1 MIFELVGADALIG
14 FSSLINNYIKISIPY
29 HTKNVN
35 NFVDVTGFFEYNNS
49 ITAKEV
55 TNMDRYKKYA
65 SDRKDDICDLLAK
78 LVAIPSVMEEAK
90 PGYPFGEAPAKA
102 LETMLAAAKALGFA
116 VNNVDNYYGTAD
128 YLPDGVSTPGLAIL
142 CHLDVVPEGKGW
154 TYEPF
159 ACTEKDGI
167 LYGRGV
173 TDDKGPAVSALY
185 ALYSVKQL
193 GAKLSKGVRLI
204 FGTNEENGSA
214 DIEHY
219 LKKDKMPPMVF
230 TPDASYP
237 LINCEKG
244 MARIK
249 YSADFDNS
257 DIISICGG
265 QVINTVPAECCAVV
279 CGKHKDEICSYT
291 TDNKNGCAYNI
302 EPCGDNIKIICKGKS
317 AHASTPEKG
326 RNAITAM
333 LEMLVS
339 LDLNNNTKRLLSDIL
354 RLYPYSETDG
364 SSLGISC
371 SDKSGALT
379 CVLSLINT
387 ENGKLTFS
395 TDTRFPI
402 SMTAVQLKEKVTSAL
417 SDTDMS
423 IADFTGTDAHYAS
436 PDSFLVKTLLSVYE
450 EQSGKKGEC
459 IAIGGGTY
467 VHGIEG
473 GVAFG
478 VEHPDTD
485 YNIHGA
491 DEFVPVSELI
501 DNTAMFANAIEKLCK

>member
-1 MIFELVGADALIG
+1 M
-14 FSSLINNYIKISIPY
+14 S
-29 HTKNVN
+29 N
-35 NFVDVTGFFEYNNS
+35 NFVDLRTDYEYNNRHKTKGS
-49 ITAKEV
+49 N
-55 TNMDRYKKYA
+55 NMDKYKKFA
-65 SDRKDDICDLLAK
+65 EDRKDDIISLLSK
-78 LVAIPSVMEEAK
+78 LVAIPSVMGEEK

-102 LETMLAAAKALGFA
+102 LETMLDAAKALGFA
-116 VNNVDNYYGTAD
+116 VNNVDNCYGTAD

-219 LKKDKMPPMVF
+219 LKNDKMPPMVF

-249 YSADFDNS
+249 YSADMVNT

-265 QVINTVPAECCAVV
+265 QVINAVPAECCAVV
-279 CGKHKDEICSYT
+279 SGKHKDKICSYMGG
-291 TDNKNGCAYNI
+291 NKNDCAFGI
-302 EPCGDNIKIICKGKS
+302 ENDNDNIKVICKGES

-339 LDLNNNTKRLLSDIL
+339 LELGGNTKKLLSDIL
-354 RLYPYSETDG
+354 RLYPYGETDG
-364 SSLGISC
+364 TSLGISC
-371 SDKSGALT
+371 SDESGALT
-379 CVLSLINT
+379 CVLSLINA
-387 ENGKLTFS
+387 ENGTLTFS

-402 SMTAVQLKEKVTSAL
+402 SMTAAQLKEKATAAL
-417 SDTDMS
+417 SGTDMIIS
-423 IADFTGTDAHYAS
+423 DFMGTNAHYAS

-450 EQSGKKGEC
+450 EQTGEKGEC

-485 YNIHGA
+485 YRIHGA
-491 DEFVPVSELI
+491 DEFVPISELI

>member
-1 MIFELVGADALIG
+1 MSIIID
-14 FSSLINNYIKISIPY
+14 IKP
-29 HTKNVN
+29 
-35 NFVDVTGFFEYNNS
+35 
-49 ITAKEV
+49 KEV
-55 TNMDRYKKYA
+55 INMDNYKKFA
-65 SDRKDDICDLLAK
+65 EDRKSDIISLLSK
-78 LVAIPSVMEEAK
+78 LVAIPSVMGEAM

-102 LETMLAAAKALGFA
+102 LETMLDAAKKLGFA
-116 VNNVDNYYGTAD
+116 VNNVDNCYGTAD
-128 YLPDGVSTPGLAIL
+128 YLPDGASTPELAIL

-159 ACTEKDGI
+159 TCTEKDGI

-193 GAKLSKGVRLI
+193 GAKLTKGVRLI

-219 LKKDKMPPMVF
+219 LKNDKMPPMVF

-249 YSADFDNS
+249 YSADMDNN

-265 QVINTVPAECCAVV
+265 QVINAVPAECSVV
-279 CGKHKDEICSYT
+279 VSGKHKVKICSYIRS
-291 TDNKNGCAYNI
+291 NKNDCTFDI
-302 EPCGDNIKIICKGKS
+302 EYDSDNIKVICKGES

-333 LEMLVS
+333 LEMLIS
-339 LDLNNNTKRLLSDIL
+339 LDLGDNTKKLLSDIL
-354 RLYPYSETDG
+354 KLYPYGETDG
-364 SSLGISC
+364 TSLGISC
-371 SDKSGALT
+371 CDKSGALT
-379 CVLSLINT
+379 CVLSLINA
-387 ENGKLTFS
+387 ENGTLTFS

-402 SMTAVQLKEKVTSAL
+402 SMTAAQLKEKAAAAL
-417 SDTDMS
+417 SDTNIVIS
-423 IADFTGTDAHYAS
+423 DFTGTNAHYAS

-450 EQSGKKGEC
+450 EQTGIKGEC

-485 YNIHGA
+485 YRIHGA
-491 DEFVPVSELI
+491 DEFVPISELI

>member
-1 MIFELVGADALIG
+1 MTFGQITSIIID
-14 FSSLINNYIKISIPY
+14 IKP
-29 HTKNVN
+29 
-35 NFVDVTGFFEYNNS
+35 
-49 ITAKEV
+49 KEV
-55 TNMDRYKKYA
+55 INMDKYKKFA
-65 SDRKDDICDLLAK
+65 SDRKDDIVSLLSE
-78 LVAIPSVMEEAK
+78 LVAIPSVMGEAK

-102 LETMLAAAKALGFA
+102 LVAMLDAAKALGFA
-116 VNNVDNYYGTAD
+116 VNNVDNCYGTAD
-128 YLPDGVSTPGLAIL
+128 YLPDGTDTAELAIL

-154 TYEPF
+154 SYKPF
-159 ACTEKDGI
+159 VCTEKDGI

-193 GAKLSKGVRLI
+193 GVKLSKGVRLI

-219 LKKDKMPPMVF
+219 LEKDKMPPMVF

-249 YSADFDNS
+249 YSADMDNG

-265 QVINTVPAECCAVV
+265 QVINAVPAECCAVLSV
-279 CGKHKDEICSYT
+279 KHKNDICSYIKK
-291 TDNKNGCAYNI
+291 NRNGCGYDI
-302 EPCGDNIKIICKGKS
+302 EPCGDNIKVICKGES

-326 RNAITAM
+326 RNSIIAM

-339 LDLNNNTKRLLSDIL
+339 LELGDDTNKLLSDIL
-354 RLYPYSETDG
+354 RLYPYGETDG
-364 SSLGISC
+364 SSLGVAC
-371 SDKSGALT
+371 EDESGALT
-379 CVLSLINT
+379 CVLSLINAKDD
-387 ENGKLTFS
+387 KLTFS

-402 SMTAVQLKEKVTSAL
+402 SMTAVQLKEKASSAL
-417 SDTDMS
+417 SGTDIS
-423 IADFTGTDAHYAS
+423 ISGFMGTDAHYAS

-450 EQSGKKGEC
+450 EQTGKKGEC
-459 IAIGGGTY
+459 ISIGGGTY
-467 VHGIEG
+467 VHEIEG

-478 VEHPDTD
+478 VEHPGTD
-485 YNIHGA
+485 YRIHGA

>member
-1 MIFELVGADALIG
+1 
-14 FSSLINNYIKISIPY
+14 
-29 HTKNVN
+29 
-35 NFVDVTGFFEYNNS
+35 
-49 ITAKEV
+49 
-55 TNMDRYKKYA
+55 MDKYQKFA
-65 SDRKDDICDLLAK
+65 SDRKEDIVSLLSK
-78 LVAIPSVMEEAK
+78 LVAIPSVMGDAK
-90 PGYPFGEAPAKA
+90 PGYSFGKAPAEA
-102 LETMLAAAKALGFA
+102 LETMLDAAKALGFA

-128 YLPDGVSTPGLAIL
+128 YLPDGADTAELAIL

-214 DIEHY
+214 DIEYY

-249 YSADFDNS
+249 YSADMDNS

-265 QVINTVPAECCAVV
+265 QVINAVPAECCAVLS
-279 CGKHKDEICSYT
+279 GKHKNGICSYLKK
-291 TDNKNGCAYNI
+291 NKNGCAYDI
-302 EPCGDNIKIICKGKS
+302 EPCGDNIKVICKGES

-339 LDLNNNTKRLLSDIL
+339 LDIKSDTKTLLCDIL
-354 RLYPYSETDG
+354 KRYPYGETDG
-364 SSLGISC
+364 SSLGVAC
-371 SDKSGALT
+371 EDESGALT
-379 CVLSLINT
+379 CVLSLINA
-387 ENGKLTFS
+387 EDGRLTFS

-402 SMTAVQLKEKVTSAL
+402 SMTAVQLKEKAAAAL
-417 SDTDMS
+417 FGTDITISDFM
-423 IADFTGTDAHYAS
+423 GTDAHYAS
-436 PDSFLVKTLLSVYE
+436 PDSFLVRTLLSVYE
-450 EQSGKKGEC
+450 EQTCKKGEC

-467 VHGIEG
+467 VHEIEG

-485 YNIHGA
+485 YRIHGA

-501 DNTAMFANAIEKLCK
+501 ENTAMFANAIEKLCK

>member
-1 MIFELVGADALIG
+1 MSIIID
-14 FSSLINNYIKISIPY
+14 IKS
-29 HTKNVN
+29 
-35 NFVDVTGFFEYNNS
+35 
-49 ITAKEV
+49 KEV
-55 TNMDRYKKYA
+55 TIMDKYKKFA
-65 SDRKDDICDLLAK
+65 SDRKDDIISLLSK
-78 LVAIPSVMEEAK
+78 LVAIPSVMGDAK

-102 LETMLAAAKALGFA
+102 LETMLDEAKTLGFE
-116 VNNVDNYYGTAD
+116 VNNVDNCYGTAD
-128 YLPDGVSTPGLAIL
+128 YLPNGVSTPELAIL

-185 ALYSVKQL
+185 ALYGVKQL
-193 GAKLSKGVRLI
+193 GTKLSKGVRLI

-249 YSADFDNS
+249 YSADMDNA

-265 QVINTVPAECCAVV
+265 QVINAVPAECYAVLS
-279 CGKHKDEICSYT
+279 CKHENSIRSYVSKS
-291 TDNKNGCAYNI
+291 KNSCAYDI
-302 EPCGDNIKIICKGKS
+302 EPCDKNIKVICKGES

-339 LDLNNNTKRLLSDIL
+339 LELGDNTKKLLSDIL
-354 RLYPYSETDG
+354 RLYPYGETDG
-364 SSLGISC
+364 NSLGISC
-371 SDKSGALT
+371 NDESGALT
-379 CVLSLINT
+379 CVLSLINA
-387 ENGKLTFS
+387 ENGMLTFS

-402 SMTAVQLKEKVTSAL
+402 SMTAIQLKEKATSAL
-417 SDTDMS
+417 S
-423 IADFTGTDAHYAS
+423 GTDIIISDFMGTNAHYAS

-450 EQSGKKGEC
+450 EQTGKKGEC

-467 VHGIEG
+467 VHEIKG

-485 YNIHGA
+485 YRIHGA
-491 DEFVPVSELI
+491 DEFVPINELI

>member
-1 MIFELVGADALIG
+1 
-14 FSSLINNYIKISIPY
+14 
-29 HTKNVN
+29 
-35 NFVDVTGFFEYNNS
+35 
-49 ITAKEV
+49 
-55 TNMDRYKKYA
+55 
-65 SDRKDDICDLLAK
+65 
-78 LVAIPSVMEEAK
+78 
-90 PGYPFGEAPAKA
+90 
-102 LETMLAAAKALGFA
+102 
-116 VNNVDNYYGTAD
+116 
-128 YLPDGVSTPGLAIL
+128 
-142 CHLDVVPEGKGW
+142 
-154 TYEPF
+154 
-159 ACTEKDGI
+159 
-167 LYGRGV
+167 
-173 TDDKGPAVSALY
+173 
-185 ALYSVKQL
+185 
-193 GAKLSKGVRLI
+193 
-204 FGTNEENGSA
+204 
-214 DIEHY
+214 
-219 LKKDKMPPMVF
+219 
-230 TPDASYP
+230 
-237 LINCEKG
+237 
-244 MARIK
+244 
-249 YSADFDNS
+249 
-257 DIISICGG
+257 
-265 QVINTVPAECCAVV
+265 
-279 CGKHKDEICSYT
+279 
-291 TDNKNGCAYNI
+291 
-302 EPCGDNIKIICKGKS
+302 
-317 AHASTPEKG
+317 
-326 RNAITAM
+326 M

-354 RLYPYSETDG
+354 RLYPYGETDG

-379 CVLSLINT
+379 CVLSLINA

-423 IADFTGTDAHYAS
+423 IADFMGTDAHYAS

-450 EQSGKKGEC
+450 EQTGKKGEC

>member
-1 MIFELVGADALIG
+1 M
-14 FSSLINNYIKISIPY
+14 S
-29 HTKNVN
+29 N
-35 NFVDVTGFFEYNNS
+35 NFVDLRTDYEYNNRHKTKGS
-49 ITAKEV
+49 N
-55 TNMDRYKKYA
+55 NMDKYKKFA
-65 SDRKDDICDLLAK
+65 EDRKDDIISLLSK
-78 LVAIPSVMEEAK
+78 LVAIPSVMGEEK

-116 VNNVDNYYGTAD
+116 VNNVDNCYGTAD

-142 CHLDVVPEGKGW
+142 CHLDVVPEGNGW

-159 ACTEKDGI
+159 VCTEKDGI

-257 DIISICGG
+257 DIVSICGG
-265 QVINTVPAECCAVV
+265 QVINAVPAECCAVV
-279 CGKHKDEICSYT
+279 SGKHKDIICSYMGG
-291 TDNKNGCAYNI
+291 NKNDCAFGI
-302 EPCGDNIKIICKGKS
+302 ENDSDNITIICKGES

-339 LDLNNNTKRLLSDIL
+339 LELGGNTKKLLSDIL
-354 RLYPYSETDG
+354 RLYPYGETDG
-364 SSLGISC
+364 TSLGISC
-371 SDKSGALT
+371 SDESGALT
-379 CVLSLINT
+379 CVLSLINA
-387 ENGKLTFS
+387 ENGTLTFS

-402 SMTAVQLKEKVTSAL
+402 SMTAAQLKEKATSAL

-423 IADFTGTDAHYAS
+423 IADFMGTDAHYAS

-450 EQSGKKGEC
+450 EQTGKKGEC

-485 YNIHGA
+485 YRIHGA
-491 DEFVPVSELI
+491 DEFVPISELI

>member
-1 MIFELVGADALIG
+1 
-14 FSSLINNYIKISIPY
+14 
-29 HTKNVN
+29 
-35 NFVDVTGFFEYNNS
+35 
-49 ITAKEV
+49 
-55 TNMDRYKKYA
+55 MDKYQKFA
-65 SDRKDDICDLLAK
+65 SDRKEDIVSLLSK
-78 LVAIPSVMEEAK
+78 LVAIPSVMGDAK
-90 PGYPFGEAPAKA
+90 PGYPFGKAPAEA
-102 LETMLAAAKALGFA
+102 LETMLDAAKALGFA

-128 YLPDGVSTPGLAIL
+128 YLPDGADTAELAIL

-185 ALYSVKQL
+185 ALYCVKQQ

-214 DIEHY
+214 DIEYY

-249 YSADFDNS
+249 YSADMDNS

-265 QVINTVPAECCAVV
+265 QVINAVPAECCAVLS
-279 CGKHKDEICSYT
+279 GKHKNGICSYLKKS
-291 TDNKNGCAYNI
+291 KNGCAYDI
-302 EPCGDNIKIICKGKS
+302 EPCGDNIKVICKGES

-339 LDLNNNTKRLLSDIL
+339 LELGGNTKKLLSDIL
-354 RLYPYSETDG
+354 RLYPYGETDG
-364 SSLGISC
+364 SSLGVAC
-371 SDKSGALT
+371 EDESGALT
-379 CVLSLINT
+379 CVLSLINA
-387 ENGKLTFS
+387 EDGRLTFS

-402 SMTAVQLKEKVTSAL
+402 SMTAVQLKEKAAAAL
-417 SDTDMS
+417 SGTDITIS
-423 IADFTGTDAHYAS
+423 DFMGTDAHYAS

-450 EQSGKKGEC
+450 EQTGKKGEC

-467 VHGIEG
+467 VHEIEG

-485 YNIHGA
+485 YRIHGA

-501 DNTAMFANAIEKLCK
+501 ENTAMFANAIEKLCK

>member
-1 MIFELVGADALIG
+1 
-14 FSSLINNYIKISIPY
+14 
-29 HTKNVN
+29 
-35 NFVDVTGFFEYNNS
+35 
-49 ITAKEV
+49 
-55 TNMDRYKKYA
+55 MDKYQKFA
-65 SDRKDDICDLLAK
+65 SDRKEDIVSLLSK
-78 LVAIPSVMEEAK
+78 LVAIPSVMGDAK
-90 PGYPFGEAPAKA
+90 PGYPFGKAPAEA
-102 LETMLAAAKALGFA
+102 LETMLDAAKALGFA

-128 YLPDGVSTPGLAIL
+128 YLPDGADTAELAIL

-193 GAKLSKGVRLI
+193 VAKLSKGVRLI

-214 DIEHY
+214 DIEYY

-249 YSADFDNS
+249 YSADMDNS

-265 QVINTVPAECCAVV
+265 QVINAVPAECCAVLS
-279 CGKHKDEICSYT
+279 GKHKNGICSYIKE
-291 TDNKNGCAYNI
+291 NKNDCAYDI
-302 EPCGDNIKIICKGKS
+302 EPCGDNIKVICKGES

-339 LDLNNNTKRLLSDIL
+339 LDIKSDTKTLLCDIL
-354 RLYPYSETDG
+354 KRYPYGETNG
-364 SSLGISC
+364 SSLGVAC
-371 SDKSGALT
+371 EDESGALT
-379 CVLSLINT
+379 CVLSLINA
-387 ENGKLTFS
+387 EDGRLTFS

-402 SMTAVQLKEKVTSAL
+402 SMTAVQLKEKAAAAL
-417 SDTDMS
+417 SGTDITIS
-423 IADFTGTDAHYAS
+423 DFMGTDAHYAS
-436 PDSFLVKTLLSVYE
+436 PDSFLVRTLLSVYE
-450 EQSGKKGEC
+450 EQTGKKGEC

-467 VHGIEG
+467 VHEIEG

-485 YNIHGA
+485 YRIHGA

-501 DNTAMFANAIEKLCK
+501 ENTAMFANAIEKLCK

>member
-1 MIFELVGADALIG
+1 M
-14 FSSLINNYIKISIPY
+14 S
-29 HTKNVN
+29 N
-35 NFVDVTGFFEYNNS
+35 NFVDLRTDYEYNNRHKTKGS
-49 ITAKEV
+49 N
-55 TNMDRYKKYA
+55 NMDKYKKIA
-65 SDRKDDICDLLAK
+65 EDRKDDIISLLSK
-78 LVAIPSVMEEAK
+78 LVAIPSVMGEEK

-102 LETMLAAAKALGFA
+102 LETMLDAAKALGFA
-116 VNNVDNYYGTAD
+116 VNNVDNCYGTAD

-219 LKKDKMPPMVF
+219 LKNDKMPPMVF

-249 YSADFDNS
+249 YSADMDNT

-265 QVINTVPAECCAVV
+265 QVINAVPAECCAVV
-279 CGKHKDEICSYT
+279 SGKHKDIICSYMSG
-291 TDNKNGCAYNI
+291 NKNDCAFGI
-302 EPCGDNIKIICKGKS
+302 ENDSDNITIICKGES

-339 LDLNNNTKRLLSDIL
+339 LELGGNTKKLLSDIL
-354 RLYPYSETDG
+354 RLYPYGETDG
-364 SSLGISC
+364 TSLGISC
-371 SDKSGALT
+371 SDESGALT
-379 CVLSLINT
+379 CVLSLINA
-387 ENGKLTFS
+387 ENGTLTFS

-402 SMTAVQLKEKVTSAL
+402 SMTAAQLKEKATAAL
-417 SDTDMS
+417 SGTDMIIS
-423 IADFTGTDAHYAS
+423 DFMGTNAHYAS
-436 PDSFLVKTLLSVYE
+436 PDSFLVKTLLGVYE
-450 EQSGKKGEC
+450 EQTGKKGEC

-485 YNIHGA
+485 YRIHGA
-491 DEFVPVSELI
+491 DEFVPISELI

>member
-1 MIFELVGADALIG
+1 
-14 FSSLINNYIKISIPY
+14 
-29 HTKNVN
+29 
-35 NFVDVTGFFEYNNS
+35 
-49 ITAKEV
+49 
-55 TNMDRYKKYA
+55 
-65 SDRKDDICDLLAK
+65 
-78 LVAIPSVMEEAK
+78 
-90 PGYPFGEAPAKA
+90 
-102 LETMLAAAKALGFA
+102 
-116 VNNVDNYYGTAD
+116 
-128 YLPDGVSTPGLAIL
+128 
-142 CHLDVVPEGKGW
+142 
-154 TYEPF
+154 
-159 ACTEKDGI
+159 
-167 LYGRGV
+167 
-173 TDDKGPAVSALY
+173 
-185 ALYSVKQL
+185 
-193 GAKLSKGVRLI
+193 
-204 FGTNEENGSA
+204 
-214 DIEHY
+214 
-219 LKKDKMPPMVF
+219 MVF

-265 QVINTVPAECCAVV
+265 QVINAVPAECCAVV
-279 CGKHKDEICSYT
+279 CGKHKDEICSYAT
-291 TDNKNGCAYNI
+291 GNKNGCAYNI
-302 EPCGDNIKIICKGKS
+302 EPCGENIKIICKGKS

-326 RNAITAM
+326 RNAITAI

-339 LDLNNNTKRLLSDIL
+339 LDLNNNTKKLLSDIL
-354 RLYPYSETDG
+354 RLYPYGETDG

-402 SMTAVQLKEKVTSAL
+402 TMTAVQLKEKVTSAL

-423 IADFTGTDAHYAS
+423 IADFMGTDAHYAS

-450 EQSGKKGEC
+450 EQTGKKGEC

-467 VHGIEG
+467 VHGIKG

>member
-1 MIFELVGADALIG
+1 M
-14 FSSLINNYIKISIPY
+14 S
-29 HTKNVN
+29 N
-35 NFVDVTGFFEYNNS
+35 NFVDLRTDYEYNNRHKTKGS
-49 ITAKEV
+49 N
-55 TNMDRYKKYA
+55 NMDKYKKFA
-65 SDRKDDICDLLAK
+65 EDRKDDIISLLSK
-78 LVAIPSVMEEAK
+78 LVAIPSVMGEEK

-102 LETMLAAAKALGFA
+102 LETMLDAAKALGFA
-116 VNNVDNYYGTAD
+116 VNNVDNCYGTAD

-219 LKKDKMPPMVF
+219 LKNDKMPPMVF

-249 YSADFDNS
+249 YSADMDNT

-265 QVINTVPAECCAVV
+265 QVINAVPAECCAVV
-279 CGKHKDEICSYT
+279 SGKHKDIICSYMGG
-291 TDNKNGCAYNI
+291 NKNDCAFGI
-302 EPCGDNIKIICKGKS
+302 ENDSDNITIICKGES

-339 LDLNNNTKRLLSDIL
+339 LELGGNTKKLLSDIL
-354 RLYPYSETDG
+354 RLYPYGETDG
-364 SSLGISC
+364 TSLGISC
-371 SDKSGALT
+371 SDESGALT
-379 CVLSLINT
+379 CVLSLINA
-387 ENGKLTFS
+387 ENGTLTFS

-402 SMTAVQLKEKVTSAL
+402 SMTAAQLKEKATAAL
-417 SDTDMS
+417 SGTDMIIS
-423 IADFTGTDAHYAS
+423 DFMGTNAHYAS

-450 EQSGKKGEC
+450 EQTGEKGEC

-478 VEHPDTD
+478 VEHPETD
-485 YNIHGA
+485 YRIHGA
-491 DEFVPVSELI
+491 DEFVPISELI

>member
-1 MIFELVGADALIG
+1 
-14 FSSLINNYIKISIPY
+14 
-29 HTKNVN
+29 
-35 NFVDVTGFFEYNNS
+35 
-49 ITAKEV
+49 
-55 TNMDRYKKYA
+55 MDKYQKFA
-65 SDRKDDICDLLAK
+65 SDRKEDIVSLLSK
-78 LVAIPSVMEEAK
+78 LVAIPSVMGDAK
-90 PGYPFGEAPAKA
+90 PGYPFGKAPAEA
-102 LETMLAAAKALGFA
+102 LETMLDAAKALGFA

-128 YLPDGVSTPGLAIL
+128 YLPDGADTAELAIL

-214 DIEHY
+214 DIEYY

-249 YSADFDNS
+249 YSADMDNS

-265 QVINTVPAECCAVV
+265 QVINAVPAECCAVLS
-279 CGKHKDEICSYT
+279 GKHKNGICSYLKK
-291 TDNKNGCAYNI
+291 NKNGCAYDI
-302 EPCGDNIKIICKGKS
+302 EPCGDNIKVICKGES

-339 LDLNNNTKRLLSDIL
+339 LDIKSDTKTLLCDIL
-354 RLYPYSETDG
+354 KRYPYGETDG
-364 SSLGISC
+364 SSLGVAC
-371 SDKSGALT
+371 EDESGALT
-379 CVLSLINT
+379 CVLSLINA
-387 ENGKLTFS
+387 EDGRLTFS

-402 SMTAVQLKEKVTSAL
+402 SMTAVHLKEKAAAAL
-417 SDTDMS
+417 SGTDITIS
-423 IADFTGTDAHYAS
+423 DFMGTDAHYAS
-436 PDSFLVKTLLSVYE
+436 PDSFLVRTLLSVYE
-450 EQSGKKGEC
+450 EQTGKKGEC

-467 VHGIEG
+467 VHEIEG

-485 YNIHGA
+485 YRIHGA

-501 DNTAMFANAIEKLCK
+501 ENTAMFANAIEKLCK

>member
-1 MIFELVGADALIG
+1 M
-14 FSSLINNYIKISIPY
+14 S
-29 HTKNVN
+29 N
-35 NFVDVTGFFEYNNS
+35 NFVDLRTDYEYNNRHKTKGS
-49 ITAKEV
+49 N
-55 TNMDRYKKYA
+55 NMDKYKKFA
-65 SDRKDDICDLLAK
+65 EDRKDDIISLLSK
-78 LVAIPSVMEEAK
+78 LVAIPSVMGEEK

-102 LETMLAAAKALGFA
+102 LETMLDAAKALGFA
-116 VNNVDNYYGTAD
+116 VNNVDNCYGTAD

-219 LKKDKMPPMVF
+219 LKNDKMPPMVF

-249 YSADFDNS
+249 YSADMDNT

-265 QVINTVPAECCAVV
+265 QVINAVPAECCAVV
-279 CGKHKDEICSYT
+279 SGKHKDIICSYMGG
-291 TDNKNGCAYNI
+291 NKNDCAFGI
-302 EPCGDNIKIICKGKS
+302 ENDSDNITIICKGES

-339 LDLNNNTKRLLSDIL
+339 LELGGNTKKLLSDIL
-354 RLYPYSETDG
+354 RLYPYGEIDG
-364 SSLGISC
+364 TSLGISC
-371 SDKSGALT
+371 SDESGALT
-379 CVLSLINT
+379 CVLSLINA
-387 ENGKLTFS
+387 ENGTLTFS

-402 SMTAVQLKEKVTSAL
+402 SMTAAQLKEKATAAL
-417 SDTDMS
+417 SGTDMIIS
-423 IADFTGTDAHYAS
+423 DFMGTNAHYAS

-450 EQSGKKGEC
+450 EQTGEKGEC

-478 VEHPDTD
+478 VEHPETD
-485 YNIHGA
+485 YRIHGA
-491 DEFVPVSELI
+491 DEFVPISELI

>member
-1 MIFELVGADALIG
+1 M
-14 FSSLINNYIKISIPY
+14 SNNLLTRKRFTSIIISI
-29 HTKNVN
+29 K
-35 NFVDVTGFFEYNNS
+35 S
-49 ITAKEV
+49 KEV
-55 TNMDRYKKYA
+55 INMDKYKKFA
-65 SDRKDDICDLLAK
+65 SDKKDDIISLLSE
-78 LVAIPSVMEEAK
+78 LVAIPSVMGEAK

-102 LETMLAAAKALGFA
+102 LDTMLDAAEALGFA

-128 YLPDGVSTPGLAIL
+128 YLPDGVDTPELAIL

-173 TDDKGPAVSALY
+173 TDDKGPAISALY

-193 GAKLSKGVRLI
+193 GTKLSKGVRLI

-219 LKKDKMPPMVF
+219 LEKDKMPPMVF
-230 TPDASYP
+230 TTDASYP

-249 YSADFDNS
+249 YSADMDNC
-257 DIISICGG
+257 DIISLCGG
-265 QVINTVPAECCAVV
+265 QVINAVPAECCAVLST
-279 CGKHKDEICSYT
+279 KHKDDVCSFAEK
-291 TDNKNGCAYNI
+291 NKNSCVYDI
-302 EPCGDNIKIICKGKS
+302 EPRGENIKVICKGES

-339 LDLNNNTKRLLSDIL
+339 LELGGNTKKLLSDIL
-354 RLYPYSETDG
+354 RLYPYGETDG
-364 SSLGISC
+364 TSLGISC
-371 SDKSGALT
+371 NDESGALT

-402 SMTAVQLKEKVTSAL
+402 SMTTVQLKEKAASTL
-417 SDTDMS
+417 SDTNIVIS
-423 IADFTGTDAHYAS
+423 DFMGTDAHYAS

-450 EQSGKKGEC
+450 EQTGEKGEC

-467 VHGIEG
+467 VHEIEG

-485 YNIHGA
+485 YRIHGA
-491 DEFVPVSELI
+491 DEFVPISELI

>member
-1 MIFELVGADALIG
+1 
-14 FSSLINNYIKISIPY
+14 
-29 HTKNVN
+29 
-35 NFVDVTGFFEYNNS
+35 
-49 ITAKEV
+49 
-55 TNMDRYKKYA
+55 MDKYQKFA
-65 SDRKDDICDLLAK
+65 SDRKEDIVSLLSK
-78 LVAIPSVMEEAK
+78 LVAIPSVMGDAK
-90 PGYPFGEAPAKA
+90 PGYPFGKAPAEA
-102 LETMLAAAKALGFA
+102 LETMLDAAKALGFA

-128 YLPDGVSTPGLAIL
+128 YLPDGADTAELAIL

-214 DIEHY
+214 DIEYY

-249 YSADFDNS
+249 YSADMDNS

-265 QVINTVPAECCAVV
+265 QVINAVPAECCAVLS
-279 CGKHKDEICSYT
+279 GKHKNGICSYIKE
-291 TDNKNGCAYNI
+291 NKNDCAYDI
-302 EPCGDNIKIICKGKS
+302 EPCGDNIKVICKGES

-339 LDLNNNTKRLLSDIL
+339 LDIKSDTKTLLCDIL
-354 RLYPYSETDG
+354 KRYPYGETDG
-364 SSLGISC
+364 SSLGVAC
-371 SDKSGALT
+371 EDESGALT
-379 CVLSLINT
+379 CVLSLINA
-387 ENGKLTFS
+387 EDGRLTFS

-402 SMTAVQLKEKVTSAL
+402 SMTAVQLKEKAAAAL
-417 SDTDMS
+417 SGTDITIS
-423 IADFTGTDAHYAS
+423 DFMGTDAHYAS
-436 PDSFLVKTLLSVYE
+436 PDSFLVRTLLSVYE
-450 EQSGKKGEC
+450 EQTGKKGEC

-467 VHGIEG
+467 VHEIEG

-485 YNIHGA
+485 YRIHGA

-501 DNTAMFANAIEKLCK
+501 ENTAMFANAIEKLCK

>member
-1 MIFELVGADALIG
+1 MLTEL
-14 FSSLINNYIKISIPY
+14 P
-29 HTKNVN
+29 
-35 NFVDVTGFFEYNNS
+35 
-49 ITAKEV
+49 
-55 TNMDRYKKYA
+55 
-65 SDRKDDICDLLAK
+65 
-78 LVAIPSVMEEAK
+78 
-90 PGYPFGEAPAKA
+90 
-102 LETMLAAAKALGFA
+102 
-116 VNNVDNYYGTAD
+116 
-128 YLPDGVSTPGLAIL
+128 
-142 CHLDVVPEGKGW
+142 
-154 TYEPF
+154 
-159 ACTEKDGI
+159 
-167 LYGRGV
+167 
-173 TDDKGPAVSALY
+173 
-185 ALYSVKQL
+185 
-193 GAKLSKGVRLI
+193 
-204 FGTNEENGSA
+204 
-214 DIEHY
+214 
-219 LKKDKMPPMVF
+219 
-230 TPDASYP
+230 
-237 LINCEKG
+237 
-244 MARIK
+244 RIK

-265 QVINTVPAECCAVV
+265 QVINAVPAECCAVV

-291 TDNKNGCAYNI
+291 TGNKNGCAYDI

-339 LDLNNNTKRLLSDIL
+339 LDLNSNTKRLLSDIL
-354 RLYPYSETDG
+354 RLYPYGETDG

-402 SMTAVQLKEKVTSAL
+402 SMTAVQLKGKVASAL

-423 IADFTGTDAHYAS
+423 IADFMGTDAHYAS

-450 EQSGKKGEC
+450 EQTGKKGEC

-478 VEHPDTD
+478 AEFPGEDCK
-485 YNIHGA
+485 IHSAG
-491 DEFVPVSELI
+491 EFISVDRMKQI
-501 DNTAMFANAIEKLCK
+501 AKIFAEAIIRLCK